1 MMSSST
7 YDKADLDLAIHAAK
21 EAGKYLLDNF
31 MDSNLI
37 IESEKGKDIKLAVD
51 KGSEQIIL
59 EIIQSVSDYS
69 ILSEEV
75 GNIYKENSQLV
86 WLIDP
91 LDGSLNY
98 SRRIAINCVSI
109 GLWRDNEPLMGVI
122 YDFLNDDLFCG
133 DPNGATLNGHTINV
147 SSIVEKGKSIICT
160 GFPSYNSLTN
170 LSLTEFINKVKQ
182 YKKVRLLGSAAMSLA
197 LVAKGSAEAYTEERI
212 GFWDV
217 AAGIAI
223 LRAAGGDVKFD
234 FVDNRGH
241 YLNVYATN
249 GVQTI

>member
-1 MMSSST
+1 MSSLK
-7 YDKADLDLAIHAAK
+7 YDKADLDLAIYAAK
-21 EAGKYLLDNF
+21 KAGKYLRDNF
-31 MDSNLI
+31 MDPNLI
-37 IESEKGKDIKLAVD
+37 IDSEKGKDIKLAVD
-51 KGSEQIIL
+51 KASEQIIL
-59 EIIQSVSDYS
+59 EIIQSVSEHS

-75 GNIYKENSQLV
+75 GNINKDNSQFL

-98 SRRIAINCVSI
+98 SRKIAINCVSI

-133 DPNGATLNGHTINV
+133 DPNGATLNGNAINV
-147 SSIVEKGKSIICT
+147 SSIIEKGKSIICT
-160 GFPSYNSLTN
+160 GFPSYNSLSN
-170 LSLTEFINKVKQ
+170 LSLTEYINKVKQ

-197 LVAKGSAEAYTEERI
+197 LVAKGSAEAYSEERI

-223 LRAAGGDVKFD
+223 LRAAGGAVKFE
-234 FVDNRGH
+234 FVDNQAH

-249 GVQTI
+249 GVQSI

>member
-1 MMSSST
+1 MSSLK
-7 YDKADLDLAIHAAK
+7 YDKADLDLAIYAAK
-21 EAGKYLLDNF
+21 KAGKYLRDNF
-31 MDSNLI
+31 MDPNLI
-37 IESEKGKDIKLAVD
+37 IDSEKGKDIKLAVD
-51 KGSEQIIL
+51 KASEQIIL
-59 EIIQSVSDYS
+59 EIIQSVSEHS

-75 GNIYKENSQLV
+75 GNINKDNSQFL

-98 SRRIAINCVSI
+98 SRKIAINCVSI

-133 DPNGATLNGHTINV
+133 DPNGATLNGNAINV
-147 SSIVEKGKSIICT
+147 SSIIEKGKSIICT
-160 GFPSYNSLTN
+160 GFPSYNSLSN
-170 LSLTEFINKVKQ
+170 LSLTEYINKVKQ

-217 AAGIAI
+217 ATGIAI
-223 LRAAGGDVKFD
+223 LRAAGGDIKFE
-234 FVDNRGH
+234 FVDSKAH

-249 GVQTI
+249 GAQTI